1 MEGAEVQHVLV
12 AVDDSEASEQA
23 AEFVNRFF
31 GDLDVVITAVNV
43 GTVEITWGSYAAAPG
58 ALYPWSPVSTAVAP
72 PAGPGGP
79 TPSETFDAHRDIG
92 ERTIASS
99 GVDADREVVE
109 VGGDVAETLSRIAQE
124 RGADLIVVGS
134 SHKGVL
140 DRLLEPSVSKEL
152 ARTAPVPVLV
162 VH

>member
-58 ALYPWSPVSTAVAP
+58 ALYPWPPVSTAVAP
-72 PAGPGGP
+72 PVGPGGP
-79 TPSETFDAHRDIG
+79 NP
-92 ERTIASS
+92 
-99 GVDADREVVE
+99 
-109 VGGDVAETLSRIAQE
+109 VGDLRCPPGH
-124 RGADLIVVGS
+124 RGA
-134 SHKGVL
+134 H
-140 DRLLEPSVSKEL
+140 DRLQ
-152 ARTAPVPVLV
+152 RGGR
-162 VH
+162 